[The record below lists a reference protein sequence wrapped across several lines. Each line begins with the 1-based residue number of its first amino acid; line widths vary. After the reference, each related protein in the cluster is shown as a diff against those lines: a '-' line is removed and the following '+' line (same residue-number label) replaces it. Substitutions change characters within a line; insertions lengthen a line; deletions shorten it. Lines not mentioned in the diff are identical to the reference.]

1 MENKTTDNLKMQE
14 EALEMKDE
22 LNAEYKKVF
31 GEGGFR
37 LTRASVDFLQEKERK
52 DYDKKRYFKG

>member
-14 EALEMKDE
+14 DALEMKDE
-22 LNAEYKKVF
+22 LNAEYRKAF

-37 LTRASVDFLQEKERK
+37 LTRAQRRFLAGKR
-52 DYDKKRYFKG
+52 KKRL